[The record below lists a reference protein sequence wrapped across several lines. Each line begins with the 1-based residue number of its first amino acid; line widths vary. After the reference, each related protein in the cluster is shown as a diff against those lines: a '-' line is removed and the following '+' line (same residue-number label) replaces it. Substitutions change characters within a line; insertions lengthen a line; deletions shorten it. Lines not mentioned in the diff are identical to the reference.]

1 MDNVTPEEKKGL
13 SQKFREFQLSGLK
26 SYGKYLEEQVRI
38 SQTNIRKSYLAYIE
52 KEIIRNNE
60 KIIEVESKV

>member
-1 MDNVTPEEKKGL
+1 MDNVTQEEKKGL

-26 SYGKYLEEQVRI
+26 SYGKYLDEQVRI

-52 KEIIRNNE
+52 KEIIRNNQ
-60 KIIEVESKV
+60 KIKEVESKL